1 VSEIKYLEAILR
13 IKEAPSRVRNA
24 FYRHV
29 VWVVFSILVLFL
41 ISQLNL
47 MPRINVVILIGMFVG
62 IFIAKI
68 ENLYYL
74 RYLLRHIDAESLKK
88 RISQ

>member
-1 VSEIKYLEAILR
+1 MSEVKYLKAILK
-13 IKEAPSRVRNA
+13 IKESPSSIRNA

-29 VWVVFSILVLFL
+29 IWVIFSILVMFL

-47 MPRINVVILIGMFVG
+47 MPRINVVIFIGMFIG

-68 ENLYYL
+68 VNLYYL
-74 RYLLRHIDAESLKK
+74 RYLLRHIDVESLKK
-88 RISQ
+88 QISE

>member
-1 VSEIKYLEAILR
+1 MSEIKYLEAILR
-13 IKEAPSRVRNA
+13 IKESPSRIRNA

-29 VWVVFSILVLFL
+29 VWVISSIMVMFL
-41 ISQLNL
+41 ISQLNI
-47 MPRINVVILIGMFVG
+47 MSRSNVVILIGMFVG

-74 RYLLRHIDAESLKK
+74 RYLLRHIDVESLKS